1 MQDLKILLV
10 IIGIL
15 LAPCFKRDYLILGTI
30 IVVLAF
36 LLLTSGCAH
45 LALVPIIGPA
55 AIFI

>member
-30 IVVLAF
+30 IIVLAF
-36 LLLTSGCAH
+36 LLLASGCA
-45 LALVPIIGPA
+45 ALLYTPLL
-55 AIFI
+55 